1 MEDLTSRAKTQMLD
15 LVAAWKSATTS
26 QKQGLVHGFFL
37 KGLPFSEERKFFEP
51 GNTALRALQL
61 KWLEDHLIKNEPAEN
76 IGAPLKQFKPFWSS
90 YVAFF

>member
-1 MEDLTSRAKTQMLD
+1 MLD

-51 GNTALRALQL
+51 GNRAKSFATQVVRRSP
-61 KWLEDHLIKNEPAEN
+61 D
-76 IGAPLKQFKPFWSS
+76 
-90 YVAFF
+90 